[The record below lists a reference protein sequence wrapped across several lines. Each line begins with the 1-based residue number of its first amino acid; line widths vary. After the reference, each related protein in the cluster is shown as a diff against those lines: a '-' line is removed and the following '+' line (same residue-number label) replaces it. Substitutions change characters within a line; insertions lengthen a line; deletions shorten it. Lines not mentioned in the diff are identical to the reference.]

1 MSRSTITLLCEPRL
15 PGAANESGL
24 CTQLIKARVDRALPI
39 ALTEQLKGQIVYAIS
54 TGQLFAGERLPSV
67 REWSAQLGV
76 APLTVVQV
84 YRELAQQG
92 IVVSKSGAGTF
103 VADLAG
109 PGQGR
114 ALDAP
119 RATLS
124 QMVEGWL
131 QQAMLQGYGLED
143 VRQAILERVG
153 EPHPAVAPLLWMVGN
168 FRAATEAYA
177 QEIENIL
184 AGLRPQVRPI
194 LLSELRDNLS
204 ARATELANIKLALTV
219 PTRLPEARAL
229 LEPYGCRVVAVA
241 FRLSTET
248 RQRLASIRPDERVG
262 IIATYGEYLQSM
274 VEEVGL
280 YCLSSQ
286 PPACAVLGQDER
298 IAALLAAVDV
308 VIFAS
313 GSEPILEHLPA
324 EVRAI
329 ELRHGPEPDSVNR
342 LRLFLT

>member
-1 MSRSTITLLCEPRL
+1 M
-15 PGAANESGL
+15 
-24 CTQLIKARVDRALPI
+24 KARLDRTLPI

-76 APLTVVQV
+76 APLTIVQV

-92 IVVSKSGAGTF
+92 IVVSKPGAGTF
-103 VADLAG
+103 VADVAG
-109 PGQGR
+109 PGRGS
-114 ALDAP
+114 ALGAP
-119 RATLS
+119 RTTLG

-143 VRQAILERVG
+143 VRQAVLERVS
-153 EPHPAVAPLLWMVGN
+153 EPLPAVAPLLWMVGN

-177 QEIENIL
+177 QEIESIL
-184 AGLRPQVRPI
+184 AGLRPQVRPV
-194 LLSELRDNLS
+194 LLTELRDGLS
-204 ARATELANIKLALTV
+204 AGLAELASVKLVLTV
-219 PTRLPEARAL
+219 PTRLPEVRAL
-229 LEPYGCRVVAVA
+229 LEPHGCRVVAVA

-280 YCLSSQ
+280 YCLLSD
-286 PPACAVLGQDER
+286 PPVCAVLGQDER
-298 IAALLAAVDV
+298 IAALLADVDV
-308 VIFAS
+308 VVYAS
-313 GSEPILEHLPA
+313 GSEAILERLPA
-324 EVRAI
+324 EGRAI
-329 ELRHGPEPDSVNR
+329 ELRHSPEPDSVNR